1 MALLLPD
8 DGRIASVNAMAAEI
22 AGWAP
27 EKAAGKT
34 FAELCWMSADDNE
47 RIVHALQKD
56 RRLAPREIPCRTK
69 SGKPLEFIYRGEIL
83 HSEHGDLIFLVGE
96 DNTEHKREQQA
107 FRQSEDRYRKLVEIS
122 PDAIAV
128 HVNGI
133 VRYVNDATLR
143 LHGAESKEQL
153 LGVPALNFV
162 HPDSREL
169 VRRRFATMWDSQR
182 GVPRTEEK
190 FLRFDGSAFDVEVTA
205 TPLSFEGERAV
216 LVVFRDITDRK
227 RAEHVIRMPGML
239 AEYSMTHSPEELIE
253 RALDETVEV
262 TSSSIGFFH
271 RPGVP
276 PLSLPMTIWSSHAR
290 DLWGTAGGRVL
301 KDAMERTE
309 AWSECIHSSL
319 PISYDGRPEALDE
332 MIPPESRALL
342 RNMLVVPVN
351 RGGQVVS
358 LVGVANTREKYAEND
373 SAILVHLA
381 DTVWG
386 INEHMQVEKA
396 IHRSEALYRTLFET
410 AYDAIMILNNGVFID
425 CNPATLKMF
434 DCAREQIVGKTPPEL
449 SPAVQPGNRDSNDL
463 ALEKMRIAL
472 MGESQFFE
480 WVHRRPDGSTFDAEV
495 SLNRVDTGTEVVLQA
510 IVRDVTGRKKSEE
523 NLRTALHEKEVLLK
537 EIHHRVK
544 NNMQVISSL
553 LSLQANEAV
562 EATTREGLIDTRNR
576 VRSMALVHEKLY
588 RSGTVGTI
596 DFGEYLKSVV
606 SELARS
612 YQKENIEQD
621 VEADQVPLEID
632 VAIPCGLIANEI
644 VSNAFKHAFPG
655 GRPGKIHVMLRDSGE
670 HEVELRIHDD
680 GVGIPVTKDP
690 TTMAS
695 MGMKIVYALAD
706 QIAAHVALERENG
719 TTFTIRFRSGKG

>member
-1 MALLLPD
+1 MALLSLP

-27 EKAAGKT
+27 EESAGKT
-34 FAELCWMSADDNE
+34 FPELGWMSSDDNE
-47 RIVHALQKD
+47 RIVSALQRD
-56 RRLAPREIPCRTK
+56 RKLSPREIPCRTR
-69 SGKPLEFIYRGEIL
+69 SGKPLEFVYRGEL
-83 HSEHGDLIFLVGE
+83 LRSEHGDLIFLVAE

-143 LHGAESKEQL
+143 LYGAESKEQL
-153 LGVPALNFV
+153 LGLPALSFV
-162 HPDSREL
+162 HPDSRDL
-169 VRRRFATMWDSQR
+169 VRRRFATMWDNQR
-182 GVPRTEEK
+182 GVPRVEER
-190 FLRFDGSAFDVEVTA
+190 FLRVDGSVFDVEVTA

-216 LVVFRDITDRK
+216 LVVFRDITERK
-227 RAEHVIRMPGML
+227 RAERVIRMPGML

-262 TSSSIGFFH
+262 TSSTIGFFH

-276 PLSLPMTIWSSHAR
+276 PLSIPMTIWSSHAR
-290 DLWGTAGGRVL
+290 DLLGAAGGKVL
-301 KDAMERTE
+301 KDAMEQTE
-309 AWSECIHSSL
+309 VWGECIRSSL

-332 MIPPESRALL
+332 MIPPETRALL

-358 LVGVANTREKYAEND
+358 LVGVANKREKYTEND
-373 SAILVHLA
+373 RSILVHLA

-386 INEHMQVEKA
+386 INEHMQFEKA

-434 DCAREQIVGKTPPEL
+434 DCTREQIVGKTPPEL
-449 SPAVQPGNRDSNDL
+449 SPEAQPGDRNSNNL
-463 ALEKMRIAL
+463 ALEKMRLAL

-510 IVRDVTGRKKSEE
+510 IVRDVTGRKKAEE
-523 NLRTALHEKEVLLK
+523 GLRTALHEKEVLLK

-562 EATTREGLIDTRNR
+562 EAATREGLIDTRNR

-621 VEADQVPLEID
+621 VQADPVPLEID
-632 VAIPCGLIANEI
+632 TAIPCGLIANEI

-655 GRPGKIHVMLRDSGE
+655 GRPGKIHVTLRGRGE

-706 QIAAHVALERENG
+706 QISAHVSLERENG
-719 TTFTIRFRSGKG
+719 TTFSIRFRSGKG